1 MSVPQE
7 LLELVERFNTNR
19 EAYRSG
25 QYNETQLRREFIDPF
40 FQLLGWDVNNKNGYA
55 EAYKDVIHEDSI
67 KIGGLTKAPDYCFR
81 VGGVR
86 KFFVETKRPSVNI
99 KDDIDPAFQ
108 LRRYAWSAKLSLS
121 ILTDFEEFA
130 VYDCRVKPNKADKAS
145 TARIMYVGNWG
156 EFTQHWDEIASI
168 FSREAVLKGSFDR
181 YAESSKAK
189 KGTSEVDTAFLKEIE
204 SWRDALARN
213 LALRNPELSQHD
225 LNFAVQRTIDRII
238 FLRICEDRGI
248 ERYGQLMALQNGD
261 RMYERLCEL
270 FYRADERYNS
280 GLFHFQKEKDRSES
294 PDTLTP
300 NLDIDD
306 GALRDVIK
314 NLYYPDS
321 PYEFSVLSADIL
333 GQVYEQ
339 FLGKVIRLTAGH
351 RAVVEEKP
359 EVRKAGGVYYTPTYI
374 VDYIV
379 KNTVGKLVR
388 AENFQ
393 PQRKA
398 MPKEISKI
406 RILDPAC
413 GSGSFLLGA
422 YQYLLDWHRDWYI
435 ANDPEK
441 WATGRSPA
449 LYQVADSNPQSLAGP
464 SLQPEPNISVQ
475 SRTIE
480 PAEKSPLGRGL
491 RGGSQNPNSQIR
503 NWQLTTAERRRILL
517 NNIYGVDIDPQ
528 AVEVTKISLLIKV
541 LEGESEQTIVKQL
554 KMFHERALPDLGNN
568 IKCGNSLIGPDFY
581 QGKQMNLFDGDECYR
596 INPFDWDKE
605 FPEIMKNG
613 GFDAVIGNPP
623 YVDIK
628 SLPEKNVKYIFSTY
642 PSANNRINL
651 FAAFI
656 ERSLAL
662 VQSSHFQY
670 SMIVPTALLTQDSYK
685 TLRHKILNNYQISKL
700 VRLPNES
707 FGASAGDVKVDTVI
721 FVFKEKN
728 PKEETLEIIGYD
740 GYDRISQIDPSTA
753 KVHAN
758 IRQITWTKTEDN
770 IWSINK
776 SEEEENVLRK
786 CEQDSIPLEKCAD
799 FSLGL
804 TPYDKYKGHTPEQIV
819 NQVFHASF
827 KKDDT
832 FKKLLAGNDVLR
844 YSIQWNGKQW
854 ISYGSWLG
862 APREQRFFTEKRILV
877 KQIID
882 WTTKRIWAT
891 ITEEE
896 LYNTQNAFNL
906 LTRSSFSIE
915 FLLGIIN
922 SRLMTFY
929 HRKKFLDEFKMR
941 FQKILIKDCRRLP
954 IRNINFSNLN
964 EKTRHDRMVELV
976 KQMLEL
982 HKRLAS
988 AKTDHDKTVIHRQ
1001 IDATDRQ
1008 IDRLVYELYGLTEEE
1023 IKIVEEGSP

>member
-7 LLELVERFNTNR
+7 LPELVERFNTNR

-25 QYNETQLRREFIDPF
+25 QYNETQLRREFIDPL
-40 FQLLGWDVNNKNGYA
+40 FQLLGWDVNNEKGYA

-81 VGGVR
+81 IGGVR

-99 KDDIDPAFQ
+99 KEDIDPAFQ
-108 LRRYAWSAKLSLS
+108 LRRYAWSAKLPLS

-130 VYDCRVKPNKADKAS
+130 VYDCRVKPNKTDKAS
-145 TARIMYVGNWG
+145 TARIMYMSNCA

-189 KGTSEVDTAFLKEIE
+189 KGTAEVDTAFLKEIE

-213 LALRNPELSQHD
+213 LALRNPDLSQHD

-339 FLGKVIRLTAGH
+339 FLGKVIRLTEGH

-359 EVRKAGGVYYTPTYI
+359 EVRKAGGIYYTPTYI

-379 KNTVGKLVR
+379 KSTVGKLVG

-393 PQRKA
+393 SLRKTI
-398 MPKEISKI
+398 PKEISKI

-422 YQYLLDWHRDWYI
+422 YQYLLDWHRDWYV

-441 WATGRSPA
+441 WATGRLPA
-449 LYQVADSNPQSLAGP
+449 LYQSG
-464 SLQPEPNISVQ
+464 
-475 SRTIE
+475 
-480 PAEKSPLGRGL
+480 KSEVRSPK
-491 RGGSQNPNSQIR
+491 SETD
-503 NWQLTTAERRRILL
+503 NWRLTTAERRRILV
-517 NNIYGVDIDPQ
+517 NNIYGVDIDQQ
-528 AVEVTKISLLIKV
+528 AVEVTKLSLLLKV

-581 QGKQMNLFDGDECYR
+581 HGKQMNLFDGEECYR
-596 INPFDWDKE
+596 INAFDWEKE
-605 FPEIMKNG
+605 FPEIIKPAPAGREQGAG
-613 GFDAVIGNPP
+613 GFDVVIGNPP
-623 YVDIK
+623 YGASLSQEETTYLLTNFKLQNYKLDSYLLFIEK
-628 SLPEKNVKYIFSTY
+628 SLILLRKDGLIGMIIPNTWLLNLQSKEIRRHIFNRTEIENIVHYRRPVFKATVDTEITILKKGNPASTHLIKIIVIDKDDSRITYSVAQQRWKAANGNPVNLFERPEFVTFSDKLKAFPLLDNICVITQGAKPFQVGKGKPPQTRKIVDEKPFVSEKKQNSTFRPLLRGSIIQKYEILWNNDYWISFGDWLAEPRY
-642 PSANNRINL
+642 SAN
-651 FAAFI
+651 
-656 ERSLAL
+656 
-662 VQSSHFQY
+662 
-670 SMIVPTALLTQDSYK
+670 
-685 TLRHKILNNYQISKL
+685 
-700 VRLPNES
+700 
-707 FGASAGDVKVDTVI
+707 
-721 FVFKEKN
+721 
-728 PKEETLEIIGYD
+728 
-740 GYDRISQIDPSTA
+740 
-753 KVHAN
+753 
-758 IRQITWTKTEDN
+758 
-770 IWSINK
+770 
-776 SEEEENVLRK
+776 
-786 CEQDSIPLEKCAD
+786 
-799 FSLGL
+799 
-804 TPYDKYKGHTPEQIV
+804 
-819 NQVFHASF
+819 
-827 KKDDT
+827 
-832 FKKLLAGNDVLR
+832 
-844 YSIQWNGKQW
+844 
-854 ISYGSWLG
+854 
-862 APREQRFFTEKRILV
+862 
-877 KQIID
+877 
-882 WTTKRIWAT
+882 
-891 ITEEE
+891 
-896 LYNTQNAFNL
+896 
-906 LTRSSFSIE
+906 
-915 FLLGIIN
+915 
-922 SRLMTFY
+922 
-929 HRKKFLDEFKMR
+929 
-941 FQKILIKDCRRLP
+941 
-954 IRNINFSNLN
+954 
-964 EKTRHDRMVELV
+964 
-976 KQMLEL
+976 
-982 HKRLAS
+982 
-988 AKTDHDKTVIHRQ
+988 
-1001 IDATDRQ
+1001 
-1008 IDRLVYELYGLTEEE
+1008 
-1023 IKIVEEGSP
+1023 